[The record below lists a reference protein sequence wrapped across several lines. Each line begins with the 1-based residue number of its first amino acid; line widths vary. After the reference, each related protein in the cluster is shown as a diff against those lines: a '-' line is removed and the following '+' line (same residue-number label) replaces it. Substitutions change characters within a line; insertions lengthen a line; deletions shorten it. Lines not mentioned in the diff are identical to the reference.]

1 MPLKCRL
8 CEHKVDNV
16 DNAVNDCPL
25 SLNEQHEWVEAQ
37 PFIGGGL
44 LGDMTGPTLYEVIN
58 NNEVQ
63 PSKLLKIALDINMT
77 NDIKYR
83 IAKIAFQRNAVL
95 DKKIQSMVFD
105 GILSSDQIIDYLR
118 NKDNPDINPDNYVEE
133 SVGLAILLLFRNQ
146 PIQLNSRIIMK
157 MIESENTD
165 FNIEEHFSDLL
176 SNLARKEKRTLY
188 ITLAEK
194 GLLNLIKLIELTGDR
209 VKITAL
215 QQAAYHGKLNVV
227 EYLVENGFDFHSNN
241 ELAIYNACTTIYEN
255 QGHIEVVKYLL
266 GHGADIRI
274 ALNNHKMHN
283 IKACTIVRFLRQ
295 YAIDYNI
302 PELTQLLSNL
312 RQPC

>member
-1 MPLKCRL
+1 MALECIF
-8 CEHKVDNV
+8 CGHSVENIESV
-16 DNAVNDCPL
+16 VNDCL
-25 SLNEQHEWVEAQ
+25 ISSNRQHEWVEKR
-37 PFIGGGL
+37 PLIGGGL
-44 LGDMTGPTLYEVIN
+44 LKRLKSRTLYEIIN
-58 NNEVQ
+58 DSSIK
-63 PSKLLKIALDINMT
+63 PIKLIEIALDNTLT
-77 NDIKYR
+77 NNIKYR
-83 IAKIAFQRNAVL
+83 IAKIAFERNAVL
-95 DKKIQSMVFD
+95 DKKIQSMFFD
-105 GILSSDQIIDYLR
+105 DILTSDEIIVYLR